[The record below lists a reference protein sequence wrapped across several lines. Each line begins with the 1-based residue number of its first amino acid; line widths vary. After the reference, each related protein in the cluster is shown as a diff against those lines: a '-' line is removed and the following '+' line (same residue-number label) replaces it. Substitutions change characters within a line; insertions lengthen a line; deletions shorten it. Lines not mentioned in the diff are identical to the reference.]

1 MLVAAKSLEEMEPEE
16 EPLEVTFKEEGV
28 EPLEEAEAMV
38 EQAVTV
44 KAAATAEAVAE
55 VAPERNLKE
64 KSLTTGPTQI
74 LQE

>member
-1 MLVAAKSLEEMEPEE
+1 MEPEE
-16 EPLEVTFKEEGV
+16 EPLEATYKEEGV

-44 KAAATAEAVAE
+44 KAAATVEAVAE
-55 VAPERNLKE
+55 VDPERSLKE
-64 KSLTTGPTQI
+64 KSLTIGPTQI

>member
-16 EPLEVTFKEEGV
+16 EPLEATCKVEGA

-44 KAAATAEAVAE
+44 KAAATVEAVVE
-55 VAPERNLKE
+55 VDPERSLKE
-64 KSLTTGPTQI
+64 KSLTIGPTQI